1 MIHDEPDGSA
11 TVTIEL
17 SPDSYARLES
27 VIERIQARAPRCCD
41 ELTLLDRIFRLGLE
55 LAEHLEHQE
64 D

>member
-27 VIERIQARAPRCCD
+27 VIERIQARAPCD
-41 ELTLLDRIFRLGLE
+41 ELPLLDRIFRLGLE

>member
-27 VIERIQARAPRCCD
+27 VIERIQARAPHCD